1 MEIKNNINLKDHLTM
16 RLGGQAKYMV
26 EINCKEDIKNAY
38 QYAEDHGLKVFI
50 LGGGSNTLATDKGF
64 DGLVMLMK
72 IKGTEVIAEDE
83 DSITFKIGAGEILD
97 AIVKKSVEMHLTG
110 IEAMSMIPGTI
121 GAAPVQNVG
130 AYGQDISQTFVSLEA
145 YDTNTKSFV
154 TLSKD
159 DCQFSYRHSIFRGSA
174 WGRYVIH
181 HVTITLKKGNPT
193 PPFYKQVQD
202 TLTQD
207 GITEY
212 TPDIIR
218 ETVIKIRTHKL
229 PDPEINPNCG
239 SFFKNAI
246 ISKEKLASLQKDYPE
261 LKGFKVDEDHYKIST
276 GWLIDKA
283 GLKGHKLH
291 QMKVH
296 DRNALVLIN
305 DCATSYESLAEARDE
320 IIQIVKDKFDI
331 TISQEVLEMS

>member
-1 MEIKNNINLKDHLTM
+1 MEIKNNINLKDYLTM
-16 RLGGQAKYMV
+16 RLGGQAKYMA
-26 EINCKEDIKNAY
+26 EINCEEDIKDAY
-38 QYAEDHGLKVFI
+38 QYAENHGLKVFI

-72 IKGTEVIAEDE
+72 IKGTHIIEED
-83 DSITFKIGAGEILD
+83 DNSMTIKIGAGEILD
-97 AIVKKSVEMHLTG
+97 DIVKKSVDLHLTG

-130 AYGQDISQTFVSLEA
+130 AYGQDISQTFVALEA
-145 YDTNTKSFV
+145 FDKQTKSFV
-154 TLSKD
+154 TLSKE
-159 DCQFSYRHSIFRGSA
+159 DCQFSYRHSIFRGHA
-174 WGRYVIH
+174 WGRYIIH
-181 HVTITLKKGNPT
+181 HVIIKLKKGNPT

-207 GITEY
+207 GITDY
-212 TPDIIR
+212 TPAIIR
-218 ETVIKIRTHKL
+218 DTVIKIRTHKL
-229 PDPEINPNCG
+229 PDPDINPNCG

-246 ISKEKLASLQKDYPE
+246 ISKEKLESLQHDYPE

-291 QMKVH
+291 HMKVH

-305 DCATSYESLAEARDE
+305 DDATSYNSLAQARDE
-320 IIQIVKDKFDI
+320 IIQCVKDKFDI
-331 TISQEVLEMS
+331 TISQEVLEIS